1 MADSIQDLDEN
12 VIREAQ
18 ARTPADI
25 ADRVRYMTHD
35 FLTTQTVTGDVYL
48 LRAILHNWSDK
59 YAGRILRNLIPALKP
74 GSKIVVCDLLI
85 PEPGKISPQH
95 EEHLRL
101 TNLIMT
107 ICFNS
112 SDREMK
118 EMAQIFK
125 EASPG
130 FDFKGGHQPPG
141 STMYIF
147 EAEWRGD
154 TW

>member
-59 YAGRILRNLIPALKP
+59 YAVRILRNLIPAMKP

-85 PEPGKISPQH
+85 PEPDKISPQH

-112 SDREMK
+112 SDREMT
-118 EMAQIFK
+118 EMAKIFE

-130 FDFKGGHQPPG
+130 FDFKGGNQPPG
-141 STMYIF
+141 STMCVF
-147 EAEWRGD
+147 VAEWRGN